1 MTIHRNSV
9 HKTNGMD
16 VGLGCP
22 IQWTAMGIPAV
33 GTTDILAT
41 QTITAAGTLA
51 SRTFTQAASNF
62 TVQPLHPRPIR
73 FRWNATNAGT
83 VGRVIA
89 RLYGWD
95 FWGNVVREIVTRTSI
110 GSADSQ
116 TSIRHLISVVFE
128 INGTTDASVDVSLGF
143 GLGIGSPVRLSDDT
157 LTIGGEGGNRDILAI
172 RNPVD
177 DTAIAPDTIYANPYN
192 TIIINA
198 APADVKLEIMSRYDE
213 LGVL

>member
-22 IQWTAMGIPAV
+22 TQWIAAGIQPV

-41 QTITAAGTLA
+41 QTILSAGTLA
-51 SRTFTQAASNF
+51 SRTFTEADSDF
-62 TVQPLHPRPIR
+62 TLQPLHPRPVR
-73 FRWNATNAGT
+73 LRWNATNAGT
-83 VGRVIA
+83 VGKVMA
-89 RLYGWD
+89 RLHGWD
-95 FWGNVVREIVTRTSI
+95 VWGNVVREIVTRTSI
-110 GSADSQ
+110 GSADSM

-128 INGTTDASVDVSLGF
+128 INGTADASVDVSLGF
-143 GLGIGSPVRLSDDT
+143 GLGLGTPVRISDDT
-157 LTIGGEGGNRDILAI
+157 LTIGGEAGNRDILAI

-177 DTAIAPDTIYANPYN
+177 DSAIAPDTIYANPYN

-198 APADVKLEIMSRYDE
+198 APTDVKLEIMSRYDE